1 MLTGLNCGSIWPDEM
16 RWWGRLDEVASSDSF
31 HVIAPI
37 SAIWQ
42 WAIQAANPGF
52 QPLALPLV
60 LGAFL
65 LDRLRP
71 YTAESKETVS
81 VAVAVKALTSTM
93 FSAAVPRQK
102 SCRRATVIGCR

>member
-1 MLTGLNCGSIWPDEM
+1 MKWPH
-16 RWWGRLDEVASSDSF
+16 LIPS

-42 WAIQAANPGF
+42 WAIQAANPGI

-71 YTAESKETVS
+71 
-81 VAVAVKALTSTM
+81 
-93 FSAAVPRQK
+93 
-102 SCRRATVIGCR
+102 